1 MKPATLVE
9 TGVGSAGE
17 CGLTEGTVETGAT
30 SEDAGHVARIGVQLK
45 VLQEE
50 RVFLASGILGCSGN
64 RFSAR
69 LCERD
74 GGERRTREREA
85 IAFCENA
92 VIPSMPNPRSSSPS
106 LASGVSYQTHGPT
119 KQNSEK
125 KRVSL
130 RPPRDCAEGSDDR
143 PPTPKNGGLA
153 TGSAGLAVQALV
165 PGVQACVS
173 RRSAIEARGDQRRH
187 ACPCVAF
194 DCHAD
199 GFPATI
205 PAKCSFQ
212 LCSFRGSSR
221 HHLGG

>member
-1 MKPATLVE
+1 MRTDGRVRGDRCNLGGCGACCESWSATKGAAGRAGFP
-9 TGVGSAGE
+9 GVGHFRLQGFPT
-17 CGLTEGTVETGAT
+17 GLI
-30 SEDAGHVARIGVQLK
+30 SLK
-45 VLQEE
+45 
-50 RVFLASGILGCSGN
+50 RK
-64 RFSAR
+64 
-69 LCERD
+69 
-74 GGERRTREREA
+74 GGERQREEREA
-85 IAFCENA
+85 ISILRQVSVLIVLILDA

-106 LASGVSYQTHGPT
+106 LASGVSYQTHGPK

-130 RPPRDCAEGSDDR
+130 RPPRDCAAGSDDR

-187 ACPCVAF
+187 ACPCIAF